1 MTTSASLLSLEQL
14 TFLRSVDSP
23 TIANAIERFE
33 LRDRCEGF
41 IGGSIRCL
49 FPELDVMLG
58 YAVTVTMSSAPGPV
72 AGREGYWKMWQTLET
87 APKPAAIVVQDVSG
101 SPTRCAYFGE
111 VMATIAHR
119 LGAVGVVTDGG
130 VRDLNEVR
138 AMGLQYFAPHPVV
151 SHGNFF
157 IADVGIPVTLDGQV
171 VQPGDL
177 LHGDANGIV
186 VVPHQV
192 IDELPAAVA
201 AVREREK
208 RMMDYVRGPDFS
220 LEGLRGLSGY

>member
-1 MTTSASLLSLEQL
+1 
-14 TFLRSVDSP
+14 
-23 TIANAIERFE
+23 
-33 LRDRCEGF
+33 
-41 IGGSIRCL
+41 
-49 FPELDVMLG
+49 
-58 YAVTVTMSSAPGPV
+58 
-72 AGREGYWKMWQTLET
+72 
-87 APKPAAIVVQDVSG
+87 
-101 SPTRCAYFGE
+101 
-111 VMATIAHR
+111 
-119 LGAVGVVTDGG
+119 
-130 VRDLNEVR
+130 
-138 AMGLQYFAPHPVV
+138 MGLQYFAPHPVV